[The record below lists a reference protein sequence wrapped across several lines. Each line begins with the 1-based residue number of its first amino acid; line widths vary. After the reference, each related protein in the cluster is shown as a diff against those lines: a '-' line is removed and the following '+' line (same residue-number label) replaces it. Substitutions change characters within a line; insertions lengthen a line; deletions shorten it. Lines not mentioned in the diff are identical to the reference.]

1 MNGPTWNIESIYPS
15 ISSKEF
21 QNDWNR
27 ITGELET
34 IQKNITAVKADLA
47 KPTDKTVA
55 QIQEILVAHEKCVIT
70 AATMSTYLSCNLSV
84 DSSNLEAKTKESE
97 VQIFFSKI
105 SQALVPIQ
113 LMIQRCDDAIFDK
126 ILNHPQI
133 SSYRFVYQEQRKKAA
148 HTLSEPEE
156 TLQKSLEV
164 SGHTAWGNLYDEL
177 SGNIRVQMK
186 YPDRTEVVGLAK
198 ASALTKT
205 ANELDRKVAWIGIQE
220 AWAEH
225 QHSAAAIV
233 NALAGWR
240 IEDAQKRSHTKPM
253 SFLDN
258 PLSVNRITDKTLQA
272 MISACRSNAKDI
284 QKAGHLMAKVM
295 KKPRLELWDL
305 MAPSPIAA
313 SSDAVPFEQG
323 AKIVKD
329 SFANVSAEMAD
340 FVQMMVDKNWIEGR
354 VLPNKRTGAYCTG
367 FIKGSNGSGFEPR
380 VYMTYMGSNS
390 DIGTLAHELGHG
402 FHSWTMRDMSL
413 GEMNYPMTLAETAS
427 VFAETVLGDA
437 LMTHAKTREEKIE
450 NAWGDL
456 ESAMAF
462 LINIPVRYEFER
474 KFYEAR
480 KERTLSATELRK
492 LMGDVWTEWY
502 GDCTNKADDLFWAH
516 KLHFHI
522 ADLSFYNFPYTF
534 GYLFSLSIYARR
546 QELGADFMPK
556 YKAILRDTGRMTA
569 EDLIMKH
576 LGEDITQP
584 AFWQKSIDVVKAKI
598 NHFEALL
605 GS

>member
-1 MNGPTWNIESIYPS
+1 MNGPTWNIESVYPTLTS
-15 ISSKEF
+15 PEF
-21 QNDWNR
+21 QKDWDR
-27 ITGELET
+27 VTEELESL
-34 IQKNITAVKADLA
+34 QKNIAEIKADLQ
-47 KPTDKTVA
+47 KPTDKTITH
-55 QIQEILVAHEKCVIT
+55 IQNILLAYEKCVIT
-70 AATMSTYLSCNLSV
+70 AATMSTYVNCLLSV
-84 DSSNLEAKTKESE
+84 NSTNTEAKTKESE
-97 VQIFFSKI
+97 IQIFFSKL
-105 SQALVPIQ
+105 SQAIIPLN
-113 LMIQRCDDAIFDK
+113 LMIQKCDESTFNK
-126 ILNHPQI
+126 ILDHDHI
-133 SSYRFVYQEQRKKAA
+133 KSYRFSYEEKRKKVA
-148 HTLSEPEE
+148 HALSEPEE
-156 TLQKSLEV
+156 LLMTSLEV

-177 SGNIRVQMK
+177 SGNMRVHLK
-186 YPDRTEVVGLAK
+186 YADRTETVGLAK

-205 ANELDRKVAWIGIQE
+205 ANEADRKAAWIGIQE

-240 IEDAQKRSHTKPM
+240 IEDAQKRSHTKAM
-253 SFLDN
+253 SFMDN
-258 PLSVNRITDKTLQA
+258 PLNDNRITQKTLDA
-272 MISACRSNAKDI
+272 MISACRANAKDI
-284 QKAGHLMAKVM
+284 QKAGLLMAKVM
-295 KKPRLELWDL
+295 KKNKLELWDL

-313 SSDAVPFEQG
+313 SADAVPFEQG

-329 SFANVSAEMAD
+329 SFANVSPEMAD
-340 FVQMMVDKNWIEGR
+340 FVQMMVDNNWIEGR

-367 FIKGSNGSGFEPR
+367 FLAKREPR

-402 FHSWTMRDMSL
+402 FHSWVMRDMSL
-413 GEMNYPMTLAETAS
+413 GEMDYPMTLAETAS

-437 LMTHAKTREEKIE
+437 LMSTSGSREQKIE

-480 KERTLSATELRK
+480 QERTLSADELRS
-492 LMGDVWTEWY
+492 LMGSVWKEWY
-502 GDCTNKADDLFWAH
+502 GDSTENADELFWAH

-522 ADLSFYNFPYTF
+522 AGLSFYNFPYTF

-546 QELGADFMPK
+546 KELGADFMPK
-556 YKAILRDTGRMTA
+556 YKAILRDTGRMSA
-569 EDLIMKH
+569 EDLIQKH

-598 NHFEALL
+598 NHFETLI
-605 GS
+605 SN

>member
-1 MNGPTWNIESIYPS
+1 MNGPTWNIESVYPS
-15 ISSKEF
+15 LTSAEF
-21 QNDWNR
+21 QKDWNHVV
-27 ITGELET
+27 GELESLQKDIAEIKT
-34 IQKNITAVKADLA
+34 DLQKPSDKTITQIQK
-47 KPTDKTVA
+47 
-55 QIQEILVAHEKCVIT
+55 ILLKYEACAIV
-70 AATMSTYLSCNLSV
+70 AATMSTYVNCNLSV
-84 DSSNLEAKTKESE
+84 DSTNTDAKTKESE
-97 VQIFFSKI
+97 IQIFFSKF
-105 SQALVPIQ
+105 SQAIIPVK
-113 LMIQRCDDAIFDK
+113 LMIQKCDEATFNK
-126 ILNHPQI
+126 ILNHDHLK
-133 SSYRFVYQEQRKKAA
+133 SYRFSYEEQRKKVA
-148 HTLSEPEE
+148 HALSEPEE
-156 TLQKSLEV
+156 LLMTSLEV

-177 SGNIRVQMK
+177 SGNMRVQLK
-186 YPDRTEVVGLAK
+186 YPDRTETVGLAK

-205 ANELDRKVAWIGIQE
+205 ASEADRKAAWVGIQE

-253 SFLDN
+253 TFMNN
-258 PLSVNRITDKTLQA
+258 PLTDNRITQKTLDA
-272 MISACRSNAKDI
+272 MISACRTNAKDI
-284 QKAGHLMAKVM
+284 QKAGLLMAKVM
-295 KKPRLELWDL
+295 KKDKLELWDL

-313 SSDAVPFEQG
+313 SAAAIPFEQG
-323 AKIVKD
+323 AKMVKD
-329 SFANVSAEMAD
+329 SFANVSPEMAD
-340 FVQMMVDKNWIEGR
+340 FVQMMVDNNWIEGR

-367 FIKGSNGSGFEPR
+367 FLAKREPR

-402 FHSWTMRDMSL
+402 FHSWVMRDMSL
-413 GEMNYPMTLAETAS
+413 GEMGYPMTLAETAS

-437 LMTHAKTREEKIE
+437 LMTQSQSLEEKIE

-480 KERTLSATELRK
+480 QERTLSADELRS
-492 LMGDVWTEWY
+492 LMGSVWKEWY
-502 GDCTNKADDLFWAH
+502 GDSTEKADELFWAH

-522 ADLSFYNFPYTF
+522 AGLSFYNFPYTF

-546 QELGADFMPK
+546 KELGADFMPK
-556 YKAILRDTGRMTA
+556 YKAILRDTGRMSA

-598 NHFEALL
+598 NHFETLI
-605 GS
+605 SK

>member
-15 ISSKEF
+15 ISSHEF
-21 QNDWNR
+21 QNDWTL
-27 ITGELET
+27 ITGKLESL
-34 IQKNITAVKADLA
+34 QKSIAHLKGDLA
-47 KPTDKTVA
+47 KPTDKTVTE
-55 QIQEILVAHEKCVIT
+55 IQNILLAYEDCVIT
-70 AATMSTYLSCNLSV
+70 AATMSTYLSCSLSV
-84 DSSNLEAKTKESE
+84 DSANNEAKTKESE
-97 VQIFFSKI
+97 IQIFFSKL
-105 SQALVPIQ
+105 SQAMVPVN
-113 LMIQRCDDAIFDK
+113 LMIQRCDDSIFNK
-126 ILNHPQI
+126 ILSHDHI
-133 SSYRFVYQEQRKKAA
+133 KTYRFMYEEQRKKAA
-148 HTLSEPEE
+148 HTLSEAEE
-156 TLQKSLEV
+156 TLARSLEV
-164 SGHTAWGNLYDEL
+164 PGHTAWGNLYDEL
-177 SGNIRVQMK
+177 SGNLRVQLN
-186 YPDRTEVVGLAK
+186 YPDRTEIVGLAK

-205 ANELDRKVAWIGIQE
+205 ANELDRKVAWLGIQE
-220 AWAEH
+220 AWSEH
-225 QHSAAAIV
+225 QHTAAAIV

-253 SFLDN
+253 SFMNN
-258 PLSVNRITDKTLQA
+258 PLSDNRITQKTLDA
-272 MISACRSNAKDI
+272 MIMACRNNAKDI

-295 KKPRLELWDL
+295 KKDKLELWDL
-305 MAPSPIAA
+305 LAPSPIGA
-313 SSDAVPFEQG
+313 SQDAVPFEKG
-323 AKIVKD
+323 AQIVKD
-329 SFANVSAEMAD
+329 SFANVSPEMAD
-340 FVQMMVDKNWIEGR
+340 FVQMMVDKKWIEGR

-367 FIKGSNGSGFEPR
+367 FLSKREPR

-402 FHSWTMRDMSL
+402 YHSWVMRDMTL
-413 GEMNYPMTLAETAS
+413 GEMEYPMTLAETAS

-456 ESAMAF
+456 EGAMAF

-480 KERTLSATELRK
+480 KERTLSASELRK
-492 LMGDVWTEWY
+492 LMTDVWTEWY
-502 GDCTNKADDLFWAH
+502 GDCTDKADELFWAH

-522 ADLSFYNFPYTF
+522 AGLSFYNFPYTF

-546 QELGADFMPK
+546 KELGAEFMPK

-584 AFWQKSIDVVKAKI
+584 AFWQKSIEVVKAKI
-598 NHFEALL
+598 NHFESLL
-605 GS
+605 SN